1 MKHCFMPG
9 DLPDHQSVLM
19 CPFSAAASRNCPDLQ
34 TGNLPFV
41 NFFALCETGS
51 IRKPFAMTVA
61 NLYVKCFHGK
71 KLSNTDDIYLALD
84 MQPLLVCA
92 ILTSL
97 GITQR
102 HPLS

>member
-1 MKHCFMPG
+1 
-9 DLPDHQSVLM
+9 
-19 CPFSAAASRNCPDLQ
+19 
-34 TGNLPFV
+34 
-41 NFFALCETGS
+41 
-51 IRKPFAMTVA
+51 MTVA